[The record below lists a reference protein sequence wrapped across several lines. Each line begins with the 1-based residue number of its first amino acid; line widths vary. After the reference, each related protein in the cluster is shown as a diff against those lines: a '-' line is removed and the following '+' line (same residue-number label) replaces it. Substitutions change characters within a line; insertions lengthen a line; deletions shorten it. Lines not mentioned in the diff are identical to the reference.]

1 MSTVVSA
8 LLALLG
14 FCFVIVIHEFGHFL
28 FAKLAGV
35 KVLAFSVG
43 FGKPV
48 WKKTIGETEYRFS
61 WLLAG
66 GYVKMLGELD
76 ATEGLDDPRS
86 YEKAKAGWKAL
97 ILLGG
102 VTFNL
107 ISSWL
112 LLVALALYGMP
123 IMTPIV
129 GDMPAKLPS
138 AADPAVKIDSPAVA
152 LGLKPGDEIR
162 VVNGVRTR
170 SFEDV
175 MMQIARRGGEP
186 LTLEVRRDGKILTLS
201 GDGNVTPVRIAG
213 GPVPVLGMKPATSLL
228 INWVEDLHGV
238 TTTGPFQRGW
248 RLTSLNGEDV
258 TGLWGQEVQARME
271 HHLGENIT
279 AVFKLPDTSSIQT
292 TFRYAGNAT
301 DPKGVW
307 PSALGL
313 PARIT
318 GVPFAGSA
326 AAAAGLR
333 AGDVIARIN
342 DKPVAGTG
350 SLPATLQGIEPGTPV
365 TLTIWRDGKVSEVTL
380 VPDRGGDGRSWL
392 GVPIEALE
400 TGAVLAVPE
409 NILGGNPLAEAGV
422 QVGDILLGVD
432 ASPLQKKSDVV
443 DVRLARGATVVTT
456 DLADEAAAKE
466 ILPWVGQTV
475 TAISAE
481 NLSVS
486 TATGTV
492 SALTRSTL
500 TPVQQAALADVEV
513 GDTFLRS
520 GAIGGTW
527 NVEILRG
534 GERLALGIK
543 VPDVGYALAFDI
555 DKVPYVLE
563 EGAGEAITIANQ
575 TTVRM
580 VVDTLSIIPRFFR
593 PKAADGIDATKALS
607 GPIGIF
613 GMLKESFQRWGFAA
627 WLHLVALIGLN
638 LFLVNLLP
646 IPIVDGGQL
655 VILGIET
662 AIRRPLPDIA
672 KTIIAY
678 IGLALVL
685 SMMAFVLSLDVLRL
699 VGVL

>member
-1 MSTVVSA
+1 MLTVVSV

-43 FGKPV
+43 FGKPL
-48 WKKTIGETEYRFS
+48 WRKTIGETEYRFS

-76 ATEGLDDPRS
+76 TTEGLDDPRS
-86 YEKAKAGWKAL
+86 YEKANAGWKAL

-112 LLVALALYGMP
+112 LLVALAFWGMP
-123 IMTPIV
+123 IVPPIV
-129 GDMPAKLPS
+129 GDMPAKLSS
-138 AADPAVKIDSPAVA
+138 AADPQVKIDSPAVA

-170 SFEDV
+170 SFEEV
-175 MMQIARRGGEP
+175 FMQVARRGGEP
-186 LTLEVRRDGKILTLS
+186 LTLEVRRDGELLTLA
-201 GDGNVTPVRIAG
+201 GDGTVTPARVAG
-213 GPVPVLGMKPATSLL
+213 RPVPVLGIVGATSRRVE
-228 INWVEDLHGV
+228 WVEALYGQ

-248 RLTSLNGEDV
+248 VMESLNGEDV
-258 TGLWGQEVQARME
+258 TGLWGQEAQARLE
-271 HHLGENIT
+271 RHLGEDVT
-279 AVFKLPDTSSIQT
+279 AIFSLPDHSSRQV
-292 TFRYAGNAT
+292 TFRYAGNAVSSS
-301 DPKGVW
+301 VW

-313 PARIT
+313 PIRIA
-318 GVPFAGSA
+318 GAPFAGSA
-326 AAAAGLR
+326 AAASGLQ
-333 AGDVIARIN
+333 AGDVIARID
-342 DKPVAGTG
+342 DKAIAGTTA
-350 SLPATLQGIEPGTPV
+350 LTAILQGITPGTPV
-365 TLTIWRDGKVSEVTL
+365 TLTIWRDGIISDITL

-392 GVPIEALE
+392 GVQIEPML

-409 NILGGNPLAEAGV
+409 NILGATPLAEAGV
-422 QVGDILLGVD
+422 QVGDILLNVD
-432 ASPLQKKSDVV
+432 PSPLEHESALV

-456 DLADEAAAKE
+456 ELADEAAAKA

-475 TAISAE
+475 TAVSAE
-481 NLSVS
+481 NISLS

-492 SALTRSTL
+492 STHARSTM
-500 TPVQQAALADVEV
+500 TPAQQAALTTVQV
-513 GDTFLRS
+513 GDVFLRS
-520 GAIGGTW
+520 GAVGERWMLDI
-527 NVEILRG
+527 VRG
-534 GERLALGIK
+534 GERLAVGVK
-543 VPDVGYALAFDI
+543 VPEVGYALAFGI

-613 GMLKESFQRWGFAA
+613 GMLKESFQRWGLAA

-638 LFLVNLLP
+638 LFLINLLP

-685 SMMAFVLSLDVLRL
+685 SLMAFVLSLDVLRL
-699 VGVL
+699 FGVL